1 VLAPSPRDA
10 GIDLDEARRKR
21 EDNIVQLRKDKRDEN
36 LQKKRMVRAVVGQP
50 GELESNRGA
59 GAMQQK
65 VGAAAAAAAAAA
77 MIFLLRCTH
86 SCHRPLFSRAQRSP
100 R

>member
-1 VLAPSPRDA
+1 MVGPVVAAYHAYGADHVILLTVPGRGA

-36 LQKKRMVRAVVGQP
+36 LQKKRMVSSVVGQP

-59 GAMQQK
+59 GAVQQK
-65 VGAAAAAAAAAA
+65 VGAAAD
-77 MIFLLRCTH
+77 
-86 SCHRPLFSRAQRSP
+86 
-100 R
+100 